1 MGSNQLSFANF
12 IFHSTFD
19 ADGASSET
27 SCFNFLV
34 VLDRDL
40 NPGCIMLTIKRSIS
54 IQFFVSCQF
63 SELFMNSCIAL
74 FNIKTRGRRHC
85 MVRSRNELKSAKI
98 NPRLYFAATE
108 QLSGQVPAVQV

>member
-40 NPGCIMLTIKRSIS
+40 NPRYIMLTTKEAFR
-54 IQFFVSCQF
+54 FNF
-63 SELFMNSCIAL
+63 SSLVNF
-74 FNIKTRGRRHC
+74 
-85 MVRSRNELKSAKI
+85 
-98 NPRLYFAATE
+98 
-108 QLSGQVPAVQV
+108 LSDL